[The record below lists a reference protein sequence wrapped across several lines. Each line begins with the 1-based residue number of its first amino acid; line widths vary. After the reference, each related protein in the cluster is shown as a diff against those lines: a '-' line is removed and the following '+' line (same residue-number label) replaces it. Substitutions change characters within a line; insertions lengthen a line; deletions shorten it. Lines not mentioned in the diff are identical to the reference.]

1 MSDTPIPAF
10 VAASEF
16 SPKPASVRGLDRKEA
31 CQFLDREYGLK
42 RTPRTLAKEAVLGIG
57 PRFYHVGRAVR
68 MLADDLRAYAEP
80 KIGPRVAST
89 AELSALKAASANA
102 APAGA

>member
-1 MSDTPIPAF
+1 MSNTSLSVPA
-10 VAASEF
+10 AAAGD
-16 SPKPASVRGLDRKEA
+16 SPKPASQRGLNRKEA
-31 CQFLDREYGLK
+31 CDFLDMEYGLK

-68 MLADDLRAYAEP
+68 MLTDDLRAYAEA

-89 AELSALKAASANA
+89 SELTALRAASA
-102 APAGA
+102 PAHVSP